1 MHIIKAEMK
10 NVPKIAEHIINGPVV
25 LPTETLYAIAAP
37 VSNKSLFDEVYALKN
52 MKMNTA
58 SPIGFYGLR
67 DLQRY
72 CILDEASKNIVKKLM
87 PGPLTLILQ
96 AKTEGHWVVN
106 KKIAARISSNNLVRE
121 VARQVGPITLI
132 GANIRGF
139 KLSSDLN
146 EIIAQFGDRISLYV
160 DGGKLNGL
168 PTTIYDYTTKTLI
181 REGSITLREIRGAE
195 NGL

>member
-10 NVPKIAEHIINGPVV
+10 NIPKITEHIINGPVV

-37 VSNKSLFDEVYALKN
+37 ISNKNLFDEVYALKN

-72 CILDEASKNIVKKLM
+72 CILDDASKNIVKKLM

-139 KLSSDLN
+139 KLSSELK
-146 EIIAQFGDRISLYV
+146 EIIAQFGNRISLYV

-195 NGL
+195 NGF

>member
-10 NVPKIAEHIINGPVV
+10 NIPKITEHIINGPVV

-37 VSNKSLFDEVYALKN
+37 VSNKNLFDEVYALKN

-106 KKIAARISSNNLVRE
+106 KKIAARISYNNLVRE

-139 KLSSDLN
+139 KLSADLK

>member
-1 MHIIKAEMK
+1 VHIIKAEMK
-10 NVPKIAEHIINGPVV
+10 NIPKIAEHIINGPVV

-37 VSNKSLFDEVYALKN
+37 VSNKNLFDEVYALKN

-139 KLSSDLN
+139 KLSSDLK

>member
-10 NVPKIAEHIINGPVV
+10 NIPKIAEHIINGPVV

-37 VSNKSLFDEVYALKN
+37 VSNKNLFDEVYALKN

-96 AKTEGHWVVN
+96 AKMDGHWVVN

-139 KLSSDLN
+139 KLSSDLK

>member
-1 MHIIKAEMK
+1 MK
-10 NVPKIAEHIINGPVV
+10 NIPKIAEHIINGPVV

-139 KLSSDLN
+139 KLSSDLK
-146 EIIAQFGDRISLYV
+146 EIIAQFGNRISLYV
-160 DGGKLNGL
+160 DGGKLNGF

>member
-10 NVPKIAEHIINGPVV
+10 NIPKITEHIINGPVV

-37 VSNKSLFDEVYALKN
+37 VSNKNLFDEVYALKN

-87 PGPLTLILQ
+87 PGPLTLILH

-139 KLSSDLN
+139 KLSSDLK
-146 EIIAQFGDRISLYV
+146 EIIAQFGNRISLYV
-160 DGGKLNGL
+160 DGGKLNGF